1 MGDPT
6 LKAQV
11 EAEAKSA
18 LKSGDKLRLSTLRML
33 LAAIKNKEVEGA
45 RARELSDDEIREVA
59 QKEMKKRGD
68 SIEAFE
74 AAGRA
79 ELAAKER
86 AEAEV
91 LAAYAPEQLSDA
103 EVDALVEEALAAT
116 GATSV
121 REMGKVMGFVMGKA
135 KGRVDG
141 AVVQSKVR
149 ARLGE
154 ERGPDT

>member
-1 MGDPT
+1 MDGPT
-6 LKAQV
+6 LKSQV
-11 EAEAKSA
+11 EADMKSA
-18 LKSGDKLRLSTLRML
+18 MKAGDKLRLSALRML

-59 QKEMKKRGD
+59 QREMKKRAD

-74 AAGRA
+74 AAGRD

-91 LAAYAPEQLSDA
+91 LAAYAPEQLSEE
-103 EVDALVEEALAAT
+103 EVDAFVDEALAAT

-121 REMGKVMGFVMGKA
+121 REMGKVIGFVMGRA
-135 KGRVDG
+135 KGRVAG
-141 AVVQSKVR
+141 AAVQAKVR
-149 ARLGE
+149 TRLGE
-154 ERGPDT
+154 PGAEG